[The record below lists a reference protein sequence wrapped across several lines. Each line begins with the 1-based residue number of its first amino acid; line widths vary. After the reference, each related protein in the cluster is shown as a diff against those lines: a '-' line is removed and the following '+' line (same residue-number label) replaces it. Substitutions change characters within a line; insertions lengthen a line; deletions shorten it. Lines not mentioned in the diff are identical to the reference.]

1 MSSAPM
7 LSGSGVPP
15 TSTSISGDDIRGG
28 ELGCCGGADAAGGS
42 TAGAGVVVDDDGV
55 PVRVSDCCWAE
66 LTGGAK
72 ATGGMAADVTTALW
86 GCGCC

>member
-28 ELGCCGGADAAGGS
+28 ELGCCGGAGAAGGS
-42 TAGAGVVVDDDGV
+42 TTAGAAGVVVDDDDDDGV

-72 ATGGMAADVTTALW
+72 ATGGTAVAGVTTAL
-86 GCGCC
+86 

>member
-1 MSSAPM
+1 MSSTPM
-7 LSGSGVPP
+7 PSGSGVPP

-28 ELGCCGGADAAGGS
+28 ELGCCGAAGAAGGS
-42 TAGAGVVVDDDGV
+42 TAGAGVVVVVVDGV

-72 ATGGMAADVTTALW
+72 ATGGTSAGVTTAL
-86 GCGCC
+86 